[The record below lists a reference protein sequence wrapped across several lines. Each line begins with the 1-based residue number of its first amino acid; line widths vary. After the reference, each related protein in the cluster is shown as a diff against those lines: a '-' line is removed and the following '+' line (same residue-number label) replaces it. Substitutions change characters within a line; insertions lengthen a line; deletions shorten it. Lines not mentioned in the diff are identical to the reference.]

1 MDKILPKVNI
11 QEIQRNNIINKII
24 PINIIFY
31 PTTYKKV
38 NTNII
43 TFFIQQIKNILSIFK
58 FFNVFKLFDKNYFSK
73 IKKPIKKILKPIK
86 KIAKKILKLIIKPFK
101 FLRKL
106 LFKLSKN
113 IFKIIY
119 KLIKNVINILFKLIQ
134 KITKLIIKISKYI
147 VSTSYKLL
155 IKGFKFLKTAI
166 KNSIKLIQLMVRARK
181 FLGLGKITDTFK
193 MIGGKIKNSPKTIK
207 EFFKTLPQI
216 IKNTKSQIFSTR
228 VKISNKTRNFKKVFE
243 QISKSVINNSKDLI
257 NWFKLLGKKYTESKL
272 FKQQINKLLE
282 KLGKKFITK
291 LILTLISTVAIGSFA
306 GAIVGL
312 IILVAK
318 SLIGFGV
325 DLMLVDKI
333 NWRNIIIAM
342 MENLPYLDLIFSLD
356 HAAAD
361 ILGTSLDIFYPTFN
375 WLTKDV
381 LSLTDEQLDKDLL
394 ENFKSKKQTQELP
407 NNVTVLNNINNI
419 TDNKN
424 IDNNII
430 NIFDEIY
437 NEQNFGLLNIINN
450 HIEHFYNILNY
461 RNKSISKLAV

>member
-11 QEIQRNNIINKII
+11 HEIQRNNIINKII

-166 KNSIKLIQLMVRARK
+166 KNSIKLIRLMVRVRK

-216 IKNTKSQIFSTR
+216 IKNTKSQIFSTNI
-228 VKISNKTRNFKKVFE
+228 KISNKTNDFKKVFK
-243 QISKSVINNSKDLI
+243 QISKSVIDNSKDLI

-282 KLGKKFITK
+282 KLGKKFIAK
-291 LILTLISTVAIGSFA
+291 LILTLISTVAIGSFV

-325 DLMLVDKI
+325 DLILADKI
-333 NWRNIIIAM
+333 NWRNIITAM

-361 ILGTSLDIFYPTFN
+361 ILGISFNIFYPTFN

-394 ENFKSKKQTQELP
+394 EDFKSKKQTQELP